1 MIEIECLACGK
12 TVKLP
17 QFINTDKYDGQVVCQ
32 ECESLL
38 QVKLVKGK
46 VEKYKVI
53 VNNSSR
59 YLSWAEL
66 VKKFDEAKRR
76 QEKAGGDS
84 PQ

>member
-1 MIEIECLACGK
+1 MVEIECLACGK
-12 TVKLP
+12 SVKMP
-17 QFINTDKYDGQVVCQ
+17 QYINTEKYDGQVVCQ
-32 ECESLL
+32 KCESLL
-38 QVKLVKGK
+38 HVKLVKGK

-53 VNNSSR
+53 VNNSIR

-66 VKKFDEAKRR
+66 AKKYDEAEKR